1 MHLKHNFST
10 LGESFYST
18 TLIQPLLEQRLVE
31 CNQALADNLA
41 IDFKNSETLALLSGE
56 QPITASLSM
65 VYAGHQFGGFSP
77 QLGDGRGVLLGEVID
92 PQGKLI
98 DLHMKGAGPTP
109 YSRRGDGRAVLRS
122 CMREYL
128 ASEAMFALGVS
139 TSRALALFDSREA
152 VYRETPEMGA
162 MLLRTANGHIRF
174 GHFEYFFSRGMTDE
188 LDALIQYCLSH
199 YYPECLETSSP
210 IENMLLA
217 VVERTAHM
225 IAKWQ
230 AHGFQHGVMNTDN
243 FSFTGET
250 IDYGPFGFMEDY
262 DESWVCNHS
271 DYEGR
276 YAFNR
281 QPGVGLWN
289 LNCLM
294 RCFSSHLTR
303 DQLVTILQTYE
314 TALQSHYDSLMLE
327 KLGLSDV
334 ADLHKLWPSLVT
346 ILSQEKLDYS
356 LFLRSLSLL
365 SSDDYSLLLDEVID
379 RERLRTWLD
388 EYMSIRSLQGKE
400 WQQVQ
405 QGMLAV
411 NPKYVLRNYLAHE
424 AIQAA
429 EAGDYLPFR
438 RLLNLITQP
447 FDEHPA
453 CEALARRAPGWA
465 KSLEVSCSS

>member
-10 LGESFYST
+10 LGESFSSA
-18 TLIQPLLEQRLVE
+18 TLIQPLLQQRLVE
-31 CNQALADNLA
+31 YNQALADSLTIN
-41 IDFKNSETLALLSGE
+41 FKDKHTLDQLSGHSAVE
-56 QPITASLSM
+56 ASLSM

-77 QLGDGRGVLLGEVID
+77 QLGDGRGVLLGEVED
-92 PQGKLI
+92 QQGRLI

-128 ASEAMFALGVS
+128 ASEAMHALGVPS
-139 TSRALALFDSREA
+139 SRALALFDSREA

-174 GHFEYFFSRGMTDE
+174 GHFEYFFSRGMSAE
-188 LDALIQYCLSH
+188 LDALIQYCLKH
-199 YYPECLETSSP
+199 YYPECLTTDSA
-210 IENMLLA
+210 IENMLLK
-217 VVERTAHM
+217 VVERTARM

-230 AHGFQHGVMNTDN
+230 AIGFQHGVMNTDN
-243 FSFTGET
+243 FSFSGET

-262 DESWVCNHS
+262 DEAWVCNHS

-289 LNCLM
+289 LNCLL
-294 RCFSSHLTR
+294 RCFSGHLTR
-303 DQLVTILQTYE
+303 DQLVAILQTYE
-314 TALQSHYDSLMLE
+314 GVLQSHYDELLLQ
-327 KLGLSDV
+327 KLGLQQVSS
-334 ADLHKLWPSLVT
+334 LQLLWPPLT
-346 ILSQEKLDYS
+346 AILAAEKLDYS
-356 LFLRSLSLL
+356 LFMRSLSVL
-365 SSDDYSLLLDEVID
+365 DANDYSPLLDEVVD
-379 RERLRTWLD
+379 RERLRQWLD
-388 EYMSIRSLQGKE
+388 QYVALRQDEGRD
-400 WQQVQ
+400 WAQVQ
-405 QGMLAV
+405 AEMLAI

-429 EAGDYLPFR
+429 EGGDYLPFR
-438 RLLNLITQP
+438 RLLTLITQP
-447 FDEHPA
+447 FAEHPA
-453 CEALARRAPGWA
+453 CAALAARAPGWA